1 MDNTSPNRRVAA
13 RHRNNGLFA
22 DYYLDEIV
30 PGLPE
35 WDEVLFAEGKR
46 ALDALRDLRGRINP
60 AALDESQ
67 LEEQWVKPVLAAL
80 GHFYSVQVKIRYR
93 DSGFRKPDYV
103 LVGSEAD
110 AHALTNAI
118 YAPAQIAHAL
128 AVADAKKWA
137 VNLDQ
142 SAPGQR
148 NPAQQIDEYLR
159 YSELPWG
166 ILTDGRF
173 WRLYHR
179 DTSKYNSYYAV
190 DLETLIDHGS
200 TDDFL
205 YFYGFFRRQAF
216 VGGWLAKVLA
226 GSGEF
231 AERLT
236 DTLENEV
243 FDALELIAQGF
254 LDYRRNRLTGEPE
267 RLREIYEQSLV
278 LLYRLLFV
286 FFAESREILPI
297 NRNADYTRARSLSSI
312 KHGAATDIDFNNAL
326 DADGGGYY
334 NQLRD
339 LFFAIDAGNSRL
351 DIPAYNGRLFSAD
364 DHRFLEQKT
373 IGDTSLVPA
382 LDRLARVDAPG
393 GKRGRVFVDY
403 RDLDVRHL
411 GSIYEKLLEYELDIA
426 TGPLTLKG
434 GKYAAAA
441 PGDAVVKQAGQV
453 YLRTGSNERKITGS
467 YYTPDYIVRFIV
479 EKTLE
484 PLLTEITAR
493 YATFDPE
500 GHWNVHEPTA
510 LVAAV
515 LGLNVLDPATGSGH
529 FAVDATAYI
538 AEWLRSLALRPADIG
553 QEDELLYWKRQVAGA
568 CIYAVDLNP
577 LAVELAKLSMWLTTL
592 ARGKP
597 LSFLDHHLR
606 VGNSLVGATLADIR
620 ADLDDAGRQR
630 RAEKLRAIAAE
641 SGQMGLFDDAQ
652 FADSV
657 RSAVGEMS
665 QIEATVAEAVSD
677 VKQQEATYAAMR
689 QRLSGWERA
698 ANVWTARDF
707 GLELTAD
714 EWKAV
719 RALTTTG
726 QTSPRVSAIVA
737 QAEALA
743 ARKDLRFFHW
753 ELAFPEVFFDA
764 AGQKLETPG
773 FDAVIGNPPYV
784 RQERIQPVKPY
795 LEKRYAV
802 YSGTADLFLYFY
814 ERGLEFLKPGMR
826 LGYITSGTYMN
837 SNSAKPF
844 REYIHANAALEW
856 VANFGEN
863 QPFKGAEMVYPTIA
877 VMRRDAPRET
887 FRNLFVEGVVRRDDM
902 GAALAS
908 VTEWTDSL
916 SEVTAMD
923 EWRFQAADLSH
934 LYGKVTANHNTL
946 AKFIGNQIY
955 YGIKSGF
962 NDAFVIDDATRDRL
976 IREHLSSTEII
987 KPLLRGQDL
996 RPWYSLNSG
1005 VNLIVSHQGI
1015 EIEQY
1020 PAIMHYLQN
1029 YRERLEPKPSEW
1041 DDRKDGEWG
1050 GRSSGSYEWYE
1061 LQTSFSY
1068 AHVFAGRKIFLPDIA
1083 KLPRFSLSDHN
1094 QFVNDTGAVIV
1105 PDSTSVLALLNSRV
1119 LWFAFSQIAIP
1130 LRLRAGL
1137 WQYRAK
1143 LQFIRRLP
1151 IPDLTAQQ
1159 DSDLAAIAEEITG
1172 LARRRYALHE
1182 DMRHR
1187 LSADLVG
1194 GQPLNEALSAW
1205 WQLADGSALRAELKK
1220 AFKSDIPLRDRSEWD
1235 GFLASEQSKHAD
1247 LTAQIVALETR
1258 LNAIVYDAFD
1268 LSPDERDLI
1277 ERATQYPYGAV

>member
-1 MDNTSPNRRVAA
+1 MEDPNPNRRVAA
-13 RHRNNGLFA
+13 RHLNNGLFA
-22 DYYLDEIV
+22 DYYLDQIV

-35 WDEVLFAEGKR
+35 WDEVLFADGKR
-46 ALDALRDLRGRINP
+46 LLDSLRDLRGRINP
-60 AALDESQ
+60 AALDEAQ
-67 LEEQWVKPVLAAL
+67 LEEQWVKPVLTML
-80 GHFYSVQVKIRYR
+80 GHHYSVQVKIRYR

-103 LVGSEAD
+103 LVGSEAE

-118 YAPAQIAHAL
+118 YAPAELAHAL

-159 YSELPWG
+159 YSELTWG
-166 ILTDGRF
+166 ILTDGRY
-173 WRLYHR
+173 WRLYQR
-179 DTSKYNSYYAV
+179 DSSKYNNYYAV
-190 DLETLIDHGS
+190 DLETLLDHGT

-216 VGGWLAKVLA
+216 VDGWLTRVLA

-243 FDALELIAQGF
+243 FDALEKIAQGF
-254 LDYRRNRLTGEPE
+254 LDYRRNRLTASPE
-267 RLREIYEQSLV
+267 TLAIIYEQSLV

-297 NRNADYTRARSLSSI
+297 NRNTDYTDARSLSSI
-312 KHGAATDIDFNNAL
+312 RHGTARDIDYHNPV
-326 DADGGGYY
+326 DADGSNYY

-339 LFFAIDAGNSRL
+339 LFFAIDAGNPRL
-351 DIPAYNGRLFSAD
+351 DVPAYNGRLFSAD
-364 DHRFLEQKT
+364 DHPFLEQKT

-426 TGPLTLKG
+426 TVPLTLRG
-434 GKYAAAA
+434 GRYAEAA
-441 PGDAVVKQAGQV
+441 PGDTVVKQPGQV

-467 YYTPDYIVRFIV
+467 YYTPDYVVRFIV

-484 PLLTEITAR
+484 PLLSEITAR
-493 YATFDPE
+493 YADQDE
-500 GHWNVHEPTA
+500 AGQWHVRDAEA
-510 LVAAV
+510 LIAAI
-515 LGLNVLDPATGSGH
+515 LDLNVLDPATGSGH

-597 LSFLDHHLR
+597 LSFLDHHIR

-620 ADLDDAGRQR
+620 ADLDDDSQRLRRVERRQAR
-630 RAEKLRAIAAE
+630 AAE
-641 SGQMGLFDDAQ
+641 QGQMSLFDDSQ
-652 FADSV
+652 FVDSV
-657 RSAVGEMS
+657 RSAVGDMA
-665 QIEATVAEAVSD
+665 QIETTLAEAVSD
-677 VKQQEATYAAMR
+677 VKQQETTYAAMR
-689 QRLSGWERA
+689 QHLSGWEQA

-707 GLELTAD
+707 GLSLTAD

-719 RALTTTG
+719 HALARSG
-726 QTSPRVSAIVA
+726 QTSARVGEIVA

-764 AGQKLETPG
+764 SGQRLESPG

-784 RQERIQPVKPY
+784 RQERIQSIKPY
-795 LEKRYAV
+795 LERRYAV

-814 ERGLEFLKPGMR
+814 ERGLEFLRPGR
-826 LGYITSGTYMN
+826 CLGYITSGTYMN
-837 SNSAKPF
+837 SNSARPF
-844 REYIHANAALEW
+844 RKYLHQNAALEW

-877 VMRRDAPRET
+877 VLRRDGPRET
-887 FRNLFVEGVVRRDDM
+887 FHNLFVEGVVRRDEM

-908 VTEWTDSL
+908 GVWTDSL

-923 EWRFQAADLSH
+923 EWRFQAADTTRLFMKTTGNH
-934 LYGKVTANHNTL
+934 QTLGKLCDGRLYS
-946 AKFIGNQIY
+946 
-955 YGIKSGF
+955 GIKTSL
-962 NDAFVIDDATRDRL
+962 NEAFVISDKQRLALINEDRRSQEL
-976 IREHLSSTEII
+976 IHIFM
-987 KPLLRGQDL
+987 RGSDL
-996 RPWYSLNSG
+996 RPWYQLEQGNHLVFTFNG
-1005 VNLIVSHQGI
+1005 V
-1015 EIEQY
+1015 EISNY
-1020 PAIMHYLQN
+1020 PAI
-1029 YRERLEPKPSEW
+1029 ERHLAVFRNELEKRSEVLN
-1041 DDRKDGEWG
+1041 
-1050 GRSSGSYEWYE
+1050 GSTQWYE
-1061 LQTSFSY
+1061 LRPCDYYDEFEKP
-1068 AHVFAGRKIFLPDIA
+1068 KIYWAEIS
-1083 KLPRFSLSDHN
+1083 KLPRFSRDDMGLFANNKSHMVISDK
-1094 QFVNDTGAVIV
+1094 F
-1105 PDSTSVLALLNSRV
+1105 SFLALLNSRV
-1119 LWFAFSQIAIP
+1119 LWFVISQICVP

-1137 WQYRAK
+1137 WQYQVTQ
-1143 LQFIRRLP
+1143 QFVRRLP
-1151 IPDLTAQQ
+1151 IPDLTAGQ

-1172 LARRRYALHE
+1172 LARQRYALHE
-1182 DMRHR
+1182 SMRHR
-1187 LSADLVG
+1187 LRADLVG
-1194 GQPLNEALSAW
+1194 GQPLNEKLSEW
-1205 WQLADGSALRAELKK
+1205 WELADGSALRAELRK
-1220 AFKSDIPLRDRSEWD
+1220 AFKTDVPLTERGDWERY
-1235 GFLASEQSKHAD
+1235 LADQQIQHHA
-1247 LTAQIVALETR
+1247 LTAQIVTLETR

-1268 LSPDERDLI
+1268 LTPDERDLI
-1277 ERATQYPYGAV
+1277 ERATKYPYGAV